1 MVAVRELNWAI
12 LGEEV
17 GGGVG
22 LSTESDEE
30 LICECVKS

>member
-1 MVAVRELNWAI
+1 MVAVRELTYD
-12 LGEEV
+12 LLREEV
-17 GGGVG
+17 EDGVG